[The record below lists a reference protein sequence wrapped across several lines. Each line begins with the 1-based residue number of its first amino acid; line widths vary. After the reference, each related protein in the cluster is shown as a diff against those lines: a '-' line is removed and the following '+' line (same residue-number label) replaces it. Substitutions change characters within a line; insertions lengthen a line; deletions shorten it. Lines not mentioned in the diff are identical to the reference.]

1 MILNMKKIVKLT
13 ESDLTNVIK
22 RILNEEPK
30 MRIINKSNIN
40 DTGIWDPEILVNK
53 VEGKFMYIMKDG
65 QYVKINKRPNKKF
78 LSGMHNRHMADYI
91 EYMTPETAEEINY
104 LLRQARELEFRAKEL
119 RRQAKQIGR

>member
-1 MILNMKKIVKLT
+1 MILNMKKIIKLT

-30 MRIINKSNIN
+30 MRIINKSDID
-40 DTGIWDPEILVNK
+40 DTGTWDAEILVNK
-53 VEGKFMYIMKDG
+53 GQGKFMHLMKDG
-65 QYVKINKRPNKKF
+65 QYVKINKIPDKKF
-78 LSGMHNRHMADYI
+78 LSGIHNRHMADYI
-91 EYMTPETAEEINY
+91 EYMTPETAEEINS

>member
-1 MILNMKKIVKLT
+1 MILNMKKIIKLT

-30 MRIINKSNIN
+30 MRIINKSDID
-40 DTGIWDPEILVNK
+40 DTGTWDAEILVNK
-53 VEGKFMYIMKDG
+53 GQGKFMHLMKDG
-65 QYVKINKRPNKKF
+65 QYVKINKIPNKKF
-78 LSGMHNRHMADYI
+78 LSGIHNRHMADYI
-91 EYMTPETAEEINY
+91 EYMTPETAEEINS

>member
-1 MILNMKKIVKLT
+1 MKKIIKLT

-30 MRIINKSNIN
+30 MRIINKSDID
-40 DTGIWDPEILVNK
+40 DTGTWDAEILVNK
-53 VEGKFMYIMKDG
+53 GQGKFMHLMKDG
-65 QYVKINKRPNKKF
+65 QYVKINKIPNKKF
-78 LSGMHNRHMADYI
+78 LSGIHNRHMADYI
-91 EYMTPETAEEINY
+91 EYMTPETAEEINS

>member
-1 MILNMKKIVKLT
+1 MKKIVKLT